1 MSLINRLH
9 NVLESSPKDQYVELR
24 TSTSME
30 ELRKVAN
37 LEDIPLDRLRF
48 VERLEDGE
56 YGLLDMEENIFY
68 RTAKDVERG
77 FETYSGTIMTFE
89 DPEIKKWLVAN
100 IGGERGITNSAY
112 GKVGVRGIAGE
123 VTYEQA
129 LATEDVSIPRNKN
142 IRRFNE
148 LVYFKNL
155 KRFKF
160 QESSIEE
167 ISLPYLSIET
177 RDAFTSCTRLRKV
190 TTKYGLDLRT
200 DYLFRFCNSLVD
212 IDTSGWTFSGS
223 STERMFEGCRLLT
236 RLDLRSS
243 GMDNMVVATCMFSGC
258 SSLREVLVDGWNL
271 ERLSV
276 ANYMFSGCSSLQS
289 LDTSK
294 WNLGNLSN
302 GDTMFYGCSSLQSL
316 DTSKWNLG
324 NLSYSDNMFSGCS
337 SLHSLDT
344 SKWNLGNLSNSQSM
358 FYGCSSLHSLDT
370 SKWNL
375 GNLSNGANMFYG
387 CSSLQSLDTSK
398 WNLGNLSNGATMFY
412 GCSSLQS
419 LDTSK
424 WNLGNLSNSHYMFS
438 GCSSLQSLDTSK
450 WNLGNLS
457 NGDNMF
463 SGCSSLQSLDTSKW
477 NLGNLSNSQSM
488 FSGCSSLQS
497 LDTSKWNLG
506 NLSNGANMFYGCSS
520 LQSLD
525 TSKWNLEKVT
535 DLGSTFEG
543 CRGLTELGSSSWNL
557 IRCSYY
563 RKTFNR
569 CNTLVKIDLTYS
581 KTPISIVNNQDDV
594 LNDCINL
601 ESIVGDHNETDDV
614 SVFNGYNSGEF
625 NCMYYIKNLNLAS
638 ILAAIRGV
646 GTNNNKRKFKLPI
659 GFDKSRIPQEYKTM
673 LENKNW
679 ELA

>member
-1 MSLINRLH
+1 MSLISRLH

-100 IGGERGITNSAY
+100 IGGERGITNSDY

-123 VTYEQA
+123 VTYEQV

-243 GMDNMVVATCMFSGC
+243 GMDNMAVATRMFANC

-276 ANYMFSGCSSLQS
+276 ANYMFS
-289 LDTSK
+289 
-294 WNLGNLSN
+294 
-302 GDTMFYGCSSLQSL
+302 
-316 DTSKWNLG
+316 
-324 NLSYSDNMFSGCS
+324 
-337 SLHSLDT
+337 
-344 SKWNLGNLSNSQSM
+344 
-358 FYGCSSLHSLDT
+358 
-370 SKWNL
+370 
-375 GNLSNGANMFYG
+375 
-387 CSSLQSLDTSK
+387 
-398 WNLGNLSNGATMFY
+398 
-412 GCSSLQS
+412 
-419 LDTSK
+419 
-424 WNLGNLSNSHYMFS
+424 
-438 GCSSLQSLDTSK
+438 
-450 WNLGNLS
+450 
-457 NGDNMF
+457 
-463 SGCSSLQSLDTSKW
+463 
-477 NLGNLSNSQSM
+477 
-488 FSGCSSLQS
+488 
-497 LDTSKWNLG
+497 
-506 NLSNGANMFYGCSS
+506 GCSS

>member
-1 MSLINRLH
+1 
-9 NVLESSPKDQYVELR
+9 
-24 TSTSME
+24 ME

-37 LEDIPLDRLRF
+37 LENISLDRLKF

-100 IGGERGITNSAY
+100 IGGERGITNGVY

-129 LATEDVSIPRNKN
+129 LATEDVSILRNRN

-155 KRFKF
+155 KRFTF

-167 ISLPYLSIET
+167 ISLPYLSIEI
-177 RDAFTSCTRLRKV
+177 RAALYNCTRLRKV

-200 DYLFRFCNSLVD
+200 DFIFRYCNSLVD
-212 IDTSGWTFSGS
+212 IDTSNWTLSGS
-223 STERMFEGCRLLT
+223 S
-236 RLDLRSS
+236 
-243 GMDNMVVATCMFSGC
+243 A
-258 SSLREVLVDGWNL
+258 
-271 ERLSV
+271 ERL
-276 ANYMFSGCSSLQS
+276 FE
-289 LDTSK
+289 
-294 WNLGNLSN
+294 
-302 GDTMFYGCSSLQSL
+302 
-316 DTSKWNLG
+316 
-324 NLSYSDNMFSGCS
+324 
-337 SLHSLDT
+337 
-344 SKWNLGNLSNSQSM
+344 
-358 FYGCSSLHSLDT
+358 
-370 SKWNL
+370 
-375 GNLSNGANMFYG
+375 
-387 CSSLQSLDTSK
+387 
-398 WNLGNLSNGATMFY
+398 
-412 GCSSLQS
+412 
-419 LDTSK
+419 
-424 WNLGNLSNSHYMFS
+424 
-438 GCSSLQSLDTSK
+438 
-450 WNLGNLS
+450 
-457 NGDNMF
+457 
-463 SGCSSLQSLDTSKW
+463 
-477 NLGNLSNSQSM
+477 
-488 FSGCSSLQS
+488 
-497 LDTSKWNLG
+497 
-506 NLSNGANMFYGCSS
+506 GCSS

-535 DLGSTFEG
+535 NLESTFDG
-543 CRGLTELGSSSWNL
+543 CRGLTELNSSSWNL

-594 LNDCINL
+594 LNECFNL

-625 NCMYYIKNLNLAS
+625 NCMYDRKNLNLAS